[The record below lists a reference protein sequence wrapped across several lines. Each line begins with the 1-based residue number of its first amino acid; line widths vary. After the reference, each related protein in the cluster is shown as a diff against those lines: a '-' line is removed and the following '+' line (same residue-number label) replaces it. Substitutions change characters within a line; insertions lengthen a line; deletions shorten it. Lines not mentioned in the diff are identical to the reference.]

1 VSHQFREID
10 RSQPITL
17 PGNLEGWLD
26 GHDLAHFIVEVVE
39 ALDTREIEAAYRG
52 GGSAPYPPKMLL
64 ALLFYCY
71 AQGIFS
77 SRKIERATDELIPV
91 LYVTGGTH
99 PDHDSINTF
108 RQRFLPQLE
117 PLFVQIL
124 QIAQGLGILKLGD
137 VSLDGTKMQANASKH
152 QAMSWAYA
160 EPLEATLRAEVQRL
174 LQQAEAAAGP
184 GSPDLDLPA
193 ELKRREDRLQKITE
207 VKAEIERRARVRFAQ
222 EQAEYEAKQIERA
235 AKEQARGRKLGGKKP
250 QEPTPGP
257 QPKDQVN
264 FTDADSRIMPV
275 SGGGFEQADNAQ
287 ATVTMGSLLIVG
299 TPVTQ
304 NPNDQQEMEPAVAEL
319 AQLPESLGAVE
330 RLAADNGYGSAHN
343 VEILVEH
350 GIEPFIAV
358 GRQPH
363 HEALEERLAPVPEAP
378 NNPDAV
384 GAMKHR
390 LKTKEGKAFYAKRKT
405 TSEPVFGIIKEVMGF
420 RRFLLRGLEAVKGE
434 WRWVCLAFNLKR
446 LFVLQQGLT
455 AS

>member
-1 VSHQFREID
+1 MSNQFREID

-26 GHDLAHFIVEVVE
+26 GNDLAHFIVEVVE
-39 ALDTREIEAAYRG
+39 ALDTRAIEAAYRG

-71 AQGIFS
+71 AKGIFT
-77 SRKIERATDELIPV
+77 SRKIEQATYELIPV

-152 QAMSWAYA
+152 KALSWAYA
-160 EPLEATLRAEVQRL
+160 EQLEATLRAEVQRL

-264 FTDADSRIMPV
+264 FTDEDSRIMPV
-275 SGGGFEQADNAQ
+275 SGGGFEQAYNAQ

-299 TPVTQ
+299 THVTQ
-304 NPNDQQEMEPAVAEL
+304 NPNDQQEMEPAVVEL
-319 AQLPESLGAVE
+319 TKLPKTLGAVE
-330 RLAADNGYGSAHN
+330 RMTADNGYCSAHN
-343 VEILVEH
+343 VEILVNQ
-350 GIEPFIAV
+350 GIEPVIAV
-358 GRQPH
+358 GRQSH
-363 HEALEERLAPVPEAP
+363 HEALAERLAPVPDAP
-378 NNPDAV
+378 PNPDAM
-384 GAMKHR
+384 GAMQHR
-390 LKTKEGKAFYAKRKT
+390 LKTKEGKALYARRKT
-405 TSEPVFGIIKEVMGF
+405 TSEPVFGVIKEVMGF
-420 RRFLLRGLEAVKGE
+420 RRFLLRGLEAVQGE
-434 WRWVCLAFNLKR
+434 WRLVCLAFNLKR
-446 LFVLQQGLT
+446 LFVLQQGVA

>member
-1 VSHQFREID
+1 MSNQFREID

-26 GHDLAHFIVEVVE
+26 GNDLVHFIVEVVE
-39 ALDTREIEAAYRG
+39 ALDTRDIEEAYRG

-71 AQGIFS
+71 AKGIFT
-77 SRKIERATDELIPV
+77 SRKIERATYELIPV

-152 QAMSWAYA
+152 KALSWAYA
-160 EPLEATLRAEVQRL
+160 EQLEATLRAEVQRL

-193 ELKRREDRLQKITE
+193 ELQRREDRLQKITE

-235 AKEQARGRKLGGKKP
+235 AQEQARGRKLGGKKP

-264 FTDADSRIMPV
+264 FTDEDSRIMPV
-275 SGGGFEQADNAQ
+275 SGGGFEQAYNAQ

-299 TPVTQ
+299 THVTQ
-304 NPNDQQEMEPAVAEL
+304 NPNDKQEMEPAVAEL
-319 AQLPESLGAVE
+319 AKLPESLGAVE
-330 RLAADNGYGSAHN
+330 RMAADNGYGSAHN
-343 VEILVEH
+343 VEILVTA
-350 GIEPFIAV
+350 GIEPLIAV
-358 GRQPH
+358 GRQSH
-363 HEALEERLAPVPEAP
+363 HEALAERLAPVSEAP
-378 NNPDAV
+378 PNPDAMS
-384 GAMKHR
+384 AMQHR
-390 LKTKEGKAFYAKRKT
+390 LKTPEGKALYARRKT
-405 TSEPVFGIIKEVMGF
+405 TSEPVFGIIKVTSC
-420 RRFLLRGLEAVKGE
+420 K
-434 WRWVCLAFNLKR
+434 
-446 LFVLQQGLT
+446 
-455 AS
+455 

>member
-1 VSHQFREID
+1 MSHQFREID

-26 GHDLAHFIVEVVE
+26 GNDLAHFIVEVVE
-39 ALDTREIEAAYRG
+39 ALDTRAIEAAYRG

-71 AQGIFS
+71 AKGIFT
-77 SRKIERATDELIPV
+77 SRKIEQATYELIPV

-152 QAMSWAYA
+152 KALSWAYA
-160 EPLEATLRAEVQRL
+160 EQLEATLRAEVQRL

-250 QEPTPGP
+250 QEPTPYAPTYRRLLYVTNSIGLAVG
-257 QPKDQVN
+257 DQV
-264 FTDADSRIMPV
+264 ADSIR
-275 SGGGFEQADNAQ
+275 
-287 ATVTMGSLLIVG
+287 
-299 TPVTQ
+299 
-304 NPNDQQEMEPAVAEL
+304 
-319 AQLPESLGAVE
+319 
-330 RLAADNGYGSAHN
+330 
-343 VEILVEH
+343 
-350 GIEPFIAV
+350 
-358 GRQPH
+358 
-363 HEALEERLAPVPEAP
+363 
-378 NNPDAV
+378 
-384 GAMKHR
+384 
-390 LKTKEGKAFYAKRKT
+390 
-405 TSEPVFGIIKEVMGF
+405 
-420 RRFLLRGLEAVKGE
+420 
-434 WRWVCLAFNLKR
+434 
-446 LFVLQQGLT
+446 QGLQ
-455 AS
+455 